1 MVADIPLDCI
11 VYTTH
16 EPSWKL
22 SPMLSLVMKSFDYSI
37 DDAESDWSWDLI
49 KIKRIYYIDIGLTKG
64 QILLKK
70 QISVWDN

>member
-1 MVADIPLDCI
+1 
-11 VYTTH
+11 
-16 EPSWKL
+16 
-22 SPMLSLVMKSFDYSI
+22 MLSLVMKSFDYSI

-49 KIKRIYYIDIGLTKG
+49 KIKRIYYIDIGLTKV